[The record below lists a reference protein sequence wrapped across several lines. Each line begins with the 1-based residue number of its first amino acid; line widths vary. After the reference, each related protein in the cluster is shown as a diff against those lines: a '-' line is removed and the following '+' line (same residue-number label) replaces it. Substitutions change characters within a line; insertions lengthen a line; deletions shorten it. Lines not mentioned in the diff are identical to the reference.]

1 MDDAKQLIQETIAN
15 KSMESEQPTDNNQTE
30 SPSLGGGSIC
40 DFEERDRVK
49 ILSPSQYANRHGY
62 IVESHKIQ
70 NSDKFMEVELDY
82 ELNDAKGYEKLEGR
96 QPRERI
102 IIKDPSKQLQK
113 YEFMKS
119 NYLHFSTDLRAES
132 FLGVSG

>member
-1 MDDAKQLIQETIAN
+1 MADEKQLIQETIAN
-15 KSMESEQPTDNNQTE
+15 NSMESEQPTNDNQTE
-30 SPSLGGGSIC
+30 SPPSGAGSNC

-70 NSDKFMEVELDY
+70 NSDQLMEVELDY
-82 ELNDAKGYEKLEGR
+82 ELNDAKGYEKLEAR
-96 QPRERI
+96 QQRERV